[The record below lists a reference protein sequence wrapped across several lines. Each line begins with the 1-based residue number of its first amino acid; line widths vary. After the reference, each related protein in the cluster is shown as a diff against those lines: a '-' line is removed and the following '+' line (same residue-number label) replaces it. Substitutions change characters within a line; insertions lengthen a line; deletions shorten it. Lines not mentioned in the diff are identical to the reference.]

1 MKTILIKFD
10 TRCTHRKITAVSD
23 EVYEKLM
30 KVDGGDLREFQNG
43 EENEEYL
50 LLTELLNLEEPYVNS
65 ADYENIE
72 IELIEEDSD
81 EN

>member
-1 MKTILIKFD
+1 MKEILITLQ

-50 LLTELLNLEEPYVNS
+50 LLTELLNLEEPYANS

-72 IELIEEDSD
+72 IKLIGEDSD
-81 EN
+81 DC